1 MTQAHEVGIKEA
13 RSVMELVRR
22 RFGDDFSDF
31 SLTIFVRRLG
41 VALEKLGL
49 PSVDALHDMLQHG
62 PREDYDRFLWAVLP
76 NTTELFRD
84 PSFWRYLRDTVLPSL
99 ASREGTSFTIWQAA
113 LDSGEELFSLLILLE
128 ELGYDECTVYSS
140 YMGAKMLQQSSTGFM
155 PVRTTD
161 VDSANFTRCQL
172 HGQFSDYVEE
182 RKGHRVFVGKLLP
195 RVQYVQ
201 QRPVFSLPPKQEA
214 SLVLCRNQ
222 LLYFNA
228 TLCYRNLEVL
238 AKSLR
243 AGGYLA
249 LGVQERLANLQNCS
263 TFTAFNERE
272 SIYRRVRSGS

>member
-49 PSVDALHDMLQHG
+49 PNVDALYDMLQHG

-99 ASREGTSFTIWQAA
+99 ASREGARFTIWQAA

-140 YMGAKMLQQSSTGFM
+140 YMGTKMLQQSSTGFM
-155 PVRTTD
+155 PVRATD

-182 RKGHRVFVGKLLP
+182 RNGHRVFVGKLLP